1 MLMFGQNVSTV
12 FHATQTPKD
21 FIILCSLMAIDIVT
35 GILKGTKYHTLKS
48 AVMAVGIRKKAGILL
63 SIALG
68 VCLDYA
74 FAGGHLMFTSLMLGL
89 SLCNEALSIIEN
101 LGQLGVPI
109 PKVVSKRIE
118 TLKDALESE
127 AENIPEMEIK
137 KEK

>member
-1 MLMFGQNVSTV
+1 MFGENVSSLL
-12 FHATQTPKD
+12 HSAQTPRD
-21 FIILCSLMAIDIVT
+21 IIILCALMAIDIVT
-35 GILKGTKYHTLKS
+35 GLLKGTKNHSLQS
-48 AVMAVGIRKKAGILL
+48 AIMSVGIRKKAGILL

-109 PKVVSKRIE
+109 PKVVSQRIE
-118 TLKDALESE
+118 SLRKGFEEEEL
-127 AENIPEMEIK
+127 PEIK
-137 KEK
+137 KEN